1 MFLQTYLVSTSQIVL
16 ALLSTGEAYLCD
28 LRKTERSRIEL
39 VELMEESDDEQGQS
53 TRTRYVLPFCFL
65 GTAHL
70 DCRRSFMTVAR
81 FEPSGKYIFIGT
93 TAGSLLVFNSRTKAV
108 SRQLILPYL

>member
-1 MFLQTYLVSTSQIVL
+1 LVSASQIVL

-53 TRTRYVLPFCFL
+53 TRTRYVLALVSLVPTTFIVV
-65 GTAHL
+65 
-70 DCRRSFMTVAR
+70 RSFMTVAR

-93 TAGSLLVFNSRTKAV
+93 TAGSLLVFNSRTKTV
-108 SRQLILPYL
+108 SRQLI

>member
-1 MFLQTYLVSTSQIVL
+1 MFLHSPKSGSQIVL

-53 TRTRYVLPFCFL
+53 TRTRYVF
-65 GTAHL
+65 A
-70 DCRRSFMTVAR
+70 
-81 FEPSGKYIFIGT
+81 
-93 TAGSLLVFNSRTKAV
+93 LVFPWHRPPLLLSGP
-108 SRQLILPYL
+108 S